1 MALTF
6 FVTVWLIFRLNFHST
21 VKSITSLLTAEIYLL
36 ACHEAIM
43 IL

>member
-21 VKSITSLLTAEIYLL
+21 VKSITSLLTPLKFTFLL
-36 ACHEAIM
+36 AGNQ
-43 IL
+43 L